1 MSRVNNQYR
10 LPDSERKVALVI
22 DELRSCG
29 YECAPAWISASDCR
43 DAACCNQVSSTPSFP
58 FLFVVHCSVL
68 LLINLT
74 RGHLESLGSCTHA
87 SSINSSLLKISRC
100 SSNLFC

>member
-29 YECAPAWISASDCR
+29 YECAPAWITIEIDNDRYTAYFGRLTDSLRKERNRHERLGKGKTSAAR
-43 DAACCNQVSSTPSFP
+43 RKPAARPYD
-58 FLFVVHCSVL
+58 L
-68 LLINLT
+68 
-74 RGHLESLGSCTHA
+74 
-87 SSINSSLLKISRC
+87 
-100 SSNLFC
+100 